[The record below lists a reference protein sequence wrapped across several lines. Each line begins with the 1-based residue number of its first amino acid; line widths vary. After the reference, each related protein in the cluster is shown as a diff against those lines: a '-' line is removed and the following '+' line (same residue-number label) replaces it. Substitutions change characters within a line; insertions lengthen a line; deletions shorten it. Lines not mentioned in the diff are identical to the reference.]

1 MIAPAQ
7 ERCTVRMEIVVNT
20 AVRGDISIPIHV
32 HADAIVQAM
41 MQGRIAIAI
50 SDVISIS
57 VLYEFTIILPCQYIY
72 YPE

>member
-1 MIAPAQ
+1 MIAPAR
-7 ERCTVRMEIVVNT
+7 ERCTVRMGIVVNI